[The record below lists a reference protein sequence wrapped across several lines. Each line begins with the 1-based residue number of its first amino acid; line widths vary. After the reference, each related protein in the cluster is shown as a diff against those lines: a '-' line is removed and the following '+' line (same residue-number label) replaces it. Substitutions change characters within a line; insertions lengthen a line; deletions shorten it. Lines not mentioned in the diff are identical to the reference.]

1 MKRPP
6 MLMHVQIRGE
16 DRGFCLWLPLFL
28 ILPLALLL
36 LIILSPL
43 ILLAIFILWLSGRG
57 KRALLVTR
65 IAFRLL
71 CSMRLI
77 RAAVDLLCSMPGL
90 QVDIS
95 THNERVRVSIA

>member
-6 MLMHVQIRGE
+6 MLMRVQIRGE

-28 ILPLALLL
+28 LLPLALVL

-43 ILLAIFILWLSGRG
+43 ILLAVFILWLSGRG
-57 KRALLVTR
+57 KRALLVTG

-90 QVDIS
+90 RVDVYNR
-95 THNERVRVSIA
+95 NERIYVSVV